1 MGRVREVLD
10 SNVDLNTLDAKGRT
24 ALILAI
30 GRGHAD
36 VVKALLAKGADANK
50 VDSHGMSPRAAAH
63 SRGNFEIISMI
74 DKATKH

>member
-10 SNVDLNTLDAKGRT
+10 SNVDLNAFDAKGRT

-50 VDSHGMSPRAAAH
+50 VDSHGMTPKAAAH
-63 SRGNFEIISMI
+63 SRGNFEIISLI

>member
-1 MGRVREVLD
+1 MGRVRDVLD
-10 SNVDLNTLDAKGRT
+10 SNIDVNALDPKGRT

-30 GRGHAD
+30 ARGHGD
-36 VVKALLAKGADANK
+36 VVKALLAHGADANK
-50 VDSHGMSPRAAAH
+50 VDSHGMTPKAAAH